1 MATIQ
6 SKSLEGFKAANSIE
20 VSENILRSGKRS
32 IDRETNNLYG
42 FWLYL

>member
-6 SKSLEGFKAANSIE
+6 SKSLGGFKAANSID
-20 VSENILRSGKRS
+20 VSENIFSSGKRS
-32 IDRETNNLYG
+32 NDRETNNLYG